1 MMYEYFY
8 LDLYFI
14 NEANVFFNILAIYI
28 YFSVTNFYPLL
39 FFVGLLILVSF
50 FCYVLEIRL

>member
-1 MMYEYFY
+1 MMYEHFY
-8 LDLYFI
+8 LHLYLI

-50 FCYVLEIRL
+50 FGYVLEIRL